1 VSITTPYRE
10 KVSNYICKMSE
21 LLTLSLAVYIG
32 FALSDFFKAITRDLV
47 TPLFAPLFP
56 GAQKS
61 LSTFT
66 VQAGPF
72 TLPVGDALAATIHL
86 FVSLMVVSVVYPYI
100 RAYAPLVSRK

>member
-1 VSITTPYRE
+1 MT
-10 KVSNYICKMSE
+10 E
-21 LLTLSLAVYIG
+21 LLTLAVAVYIG
-32 FALSDFFKAITRDLV
+32 MTFVDFFKAVTRDLI

-61 LSTFT
+61 ISTFT

-72 TLPVGDALAATIHL
+72 TLPVGDALAATVHL
-86 FVSLMVVSVVYPYI
+86 FTALFVVSLVLPYI

>member
-1 VSITTPYRE
+1 MT
-10 KVSNYICKMSE
+10 E

-32 FALSDFFKAITRDLV
+32 FALADFFKAITRDLV

-61 LSTFT
+61 ISTFT

-72 TLPVGDALAATIHL
+72 TLPVGDALAAALHLSKTL
-86 FVSLMVVSVVYPYI
+86 FVVCLALPYI
-100 RAYAPLVSRK
+100 REYAPIVSRK

>member
-1 VSITTPYRE
+1 
-10 KVSNYICKMSE
+10 MSD

-32 FALSDFFKAITRDLV
+32 LTFVDFFKALSRDLV

-61 LSTFT
+61 ITTFT

-72 TLPVGDALAATIHL
+72 TLPVGDALAATVHL
-86 FVSLMVVSVVYPYI
+86 LVGLMLVSLVLPYI
-100 RAYAPLVSRK
+100 RTYAPLVSRK

>member
-1 VSITTPYRE
+1 MTD
-10 KVSNYICKMSE
+10 

-32 FALSDFFKAITRDLV
+32 LAFTEFFKAITRDLI

-61 LSTFT
+61 INTFT
-66 VQAGPF
+66 VNAGPF
-72 TLPVGDALAATIHL
+72 VLPVGDALAATLHLATTL
-86 FVSLMVVSVVYPYI
+86 FVVSLTLPYL

>member
-1 VSITTPYRE
+1 MTD
-10 KVSNYICKMSE
+10 
-21 LLTLSLAVYIG
+21 LLTLALAVYIG
-32 FALSDFFKAITRDLV
+32 FALSDFFKAITRDLI

-61 LSTFT
+61 VSTFT

-72 TLPVGDALAATIHL
+72 TLPVGDALAATLHLGMSL
-86 FVSLMVVSVVYPYI
+86 FVVSLTLPYI